1 MSQAASITWPSTPR
15 GSASCRQA
23 RQRDRRRRR
32 PSGREIG
39 RPDQQSERATG
50 RRVYHRARLDR
61 RGQRG
66 RRVGAVSP
74 RHRPQ
79 TSEDLA
85 LSDDVDNIRIDPTT
99 GNIIVGYGNGAL
111 AIIDPQDE
119 VEGRRHHAFW
129 ASRSLPGR
137 AQDTPRLCQRAG
149 RSSGCGGGP
158 RCRKADGGLVNIGL
172 RVQFSDGPRRDRRAA
187 CRGLP
192 QPPTLAV
199 LDEATWAI
207 TKTIGVCGDG
217 DEVFFDAKRSR
228 FHVSCG
234 EGAIDILNYAK
245 GRLERMA
252 RMTTSRGARTA
263 IYAAILVFRPSP

>member
-74 RHRPQ
+74 RHQPQ

-111 AIIDPQDE
+111 AIIDPQDG

-137 AQDTPRLCQRAG
+137 AQDTPAPLSTCRMLIRLWWWTSMPKSRRRPGQHRASGPIFRWPSARQASRLPWSSAAPDARRSGRGDLGYHKDDRRVRRRG
-149 RSSGCGGGP
+149 RSVLRREAKPVP
-158 RCRKADGGLVNIGL
+158 REL
-172 RVQFSDGPRRDRRAA
+172 RRRRDRY
-187 CRGLP
+187 P
-192 QPPTLAV
+192 QLRQRTLS
-199 LDEATWAI
+199 EWP
-207 TKTIGVCGDG
+207 G
-217 DEVFFDAKRSR
+217 
-228 FHVSCG
+228 
-234 EGAIDILNYAK
+234 
-245 GRLERMA
+245 
-252 RMTTSRGARTA
+252 
-263 IYAAILVFRPSP
+263 